1 MKNGSN
7 TVVRSAKIINI
18 ISASL
23 MAVAGVLL
31 MTVDSMEEVLA
42 QRILLGILFGLTGAA
57 RLFGFFSNDLYR
69 LAFQYDFAFGILCE
83 LMTLLLVLAP
93 EQNYGVMHM
102 LLVMYALFDALLK
115 VQMSMDARRFG
126 MKCWGV
132 ILGTALAVGVAGAFA
147 AAAIQTELIRGLV
160 MVGFALCL
168 SGVENCWITAY
179 TVRIRAKKKN
189 ISERFGIEE

>member
-83 LMTLLLVLAP
+83 LMTLLLALAP
-93 EQNYGVMHM
+93 ERNYGVMHM
-102 LLVMYALFDALLK
+102 LLVMYVLFDALLK

>member
-7 TVVRSAKIINI
+7 AVVRSAKIINI
-18 ISASL
+18 VSASL

>member
-1 MKNGSN
+1 
-7 TVVRSAKIINI
+7 
-18 ISASL
+18 
-23 MAVAGVLL
+23 
-31 MTVDSMEEVLA
+31 
-42 QRILLGILFGLTGAA
+42 
-57 RLFGFFSNDLYR
+57 
-69 LAFQYDFAFGILCE
+69 
-83 LMTLLLVLAP
+83 
-93 EQNYGVMHM
+93 
-102 LLVMYALFDALLK
+102 
-115 VQMSMDARRFG
+115 

>member
-7 TVVRSAKIINI
+7 AVVRSAKIINI

-31 MTVDSMEEVLA
+31 MTVDSMEEILA

-83 LMTLLLVLAP
+83 LMTMLLVLAP
-93 EQNYGVMHM
+93 ERNYGVMHM

>member
-7 TVVRSAKIINI
+7 AVVRSAKIINI

-126 MKCWGV
+126 MKCWGA

>member
-1 MKNGSN
+1 MKKGSN
-7 TVVRSAKIINI
+7 AIVRSAKIINI

-23 MAVAGVLL
+23 MIVAGILL
-31 MTVDSMEEVLA
+31 MTISSMEEVLA

-57 RLFGFFSNDLYR
+57 KIFGFFSNDLYR
-69 LAFQYDFAFGILCE
+69 LAFQYDFAFGIFCE
-83 LMTLLLVLAP
+83 LLTLLLVLSP
-93 EQNYGVMHM
+93 EQNYNVLHM
-102 LLVMYALFDALLK
+102 MLVMYVLIDALLK

-147 AAAIQTELIRGLV
+147 VAAIQTEILRGLV
-160 MVGFALCL
+160 MVGFAL
-168 SGVENCWITAY
+168 GINGMENCWITAY

-189 ISERFGIEE
+189 FSERFGIDE